1 MKLLLLLAALG
12 WSEEFSLVSW
22 NVQTFGRVGADRLR
36 RCAEAYAAVISTDVW
51 VLAVQEIANE
61 RGSRLFME
69 QLPEGAWLSSFRD
82 TSDPMDNAHY
92 FRGDKVSSARHGFVF
107 DDLGTGRPDRSKM
120 LHPAR
125 WAEVRAGD
133 FDFTLVS
140 VHLTYARG
148 DEAKTEREL
157 RFLLEWMEKRLA
169 DPAADPDLIVAGDFN
184 LSAEKLEA
192 ALAPGS
198 KLRVLVREYTSRG
211 KHSYDHFLISE
222 DVLEELVDASAG
234 PYDIPPVSDHYP
246 IIGRFR
252 SKGQGVRP
260 DLRIVSST
268 KAAATARAST
278 GR

>member
-1 MKLLLLLAALG
+1 MKLLLLAAVLG
-12 WSEEFSLVSW
+12 WGEEFSLVSW
-22 NVQTFGRVGADRLR
+22 NVQTFGRVGQARLAL
-36 RCAEAYAAVISTDVW
+36 CAEAYKAVISTNVW

-61 RGSRLFME
+61 RGSRLFMD
-69 QLPEGAWLSSFRD
+69 QLPEGAWLPSFQD
-82 TSDPMDNAHY
+82 TPDPMDNALY
-92 FRGDKVSSARHGFVF
+92 FRGDRVSSPRRGFVF
-107 DDLGTGRPDRSKM
+107 ADHVTGVPDRSKM

-148 DEAKTEREL
+148 DEEKTGREL
-157 RFLLEWMEKRLA
+157 RELLDWVEKRLA

-184 LSAEKLEA
+184 LSAEKLED
-192 ALAPGS
+192 ALPPGS

-222 DVLEELVDASAG
+222 DVLEELVDAEAG

-246 IIGRFR
+246 IVGRFR
-252 SKGQGVRP
+252 SKGPGVRP

-268 KAAATARAST
+268 KETATSRAST